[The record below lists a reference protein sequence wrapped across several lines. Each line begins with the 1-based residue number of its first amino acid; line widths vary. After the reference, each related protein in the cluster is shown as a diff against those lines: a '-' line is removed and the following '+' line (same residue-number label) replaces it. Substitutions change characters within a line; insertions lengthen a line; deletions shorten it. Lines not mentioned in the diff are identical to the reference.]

1 MTETAPTDLLRL
13 PLLSGCHYANRRGRQ
28 VQCLHQIKCGWFE
41 IFDVSNQTTYFVNGT
56 GAHRHDSSLDLL
68 STWMDR
74 TLVHPASWA
83 PPTAP
88 KKSKSKSK
96 KTEKTTRLVKVGKY
110 WVKPGDDVDTSKPIT
125 KRVGSWVRYGRHWKL
140 VKALHDMVED

>member
-1 MTETAPTDLLRL
+1 MTATTPIDLLRL

-41 IFDVSNQTTYFVNGT
+41 IFDMSNQTTYFVDGT

-74 TLVHPASWA
+74 TLVHPESWA
-83 PPTAP
+83 PPP
-88 KKSKSKSK
+88 QKKPKSK
-96 KTEKTTRLVKVGKY
+96 KTTTRLVKVGKH
-110 WVKPGDDVDTSKPIT
+110 WVDPGDDVDTSKPIT
-125 KRVGSWVRYGRHWKL
+125 KRVGSWIRYGKHWKL
-140 VKALHDMVED
+140 VKALHDVVED